1 MHGWD
6 HVRPMDD
13 SDQERT
19 RWDQTCEGAK
29 GGRGKPTRSALP
41 HYIISF
47 AKVYYLH
54 FLPLGDHWPS
64 YRLFEL
70 MDTHEGIIR
79 RDHSG
84 ISAVLVVFVASD
96 LALRDTL
103 PSPR

>member
-1 MHGWD
+1 MNVAPMHGWD
-6 HVRPMDD
+6 HVVRPMDD

-19 RWDQTCEGAK
+19 RWDQSCEGAK
-29 GGRGKPTRSALP
+29 GKPTRSALP

-47 AKVYYLH
+47 AKVHYLH

-70 MDTHEGIIR
+70 MDTHEGIIG

-84 ISAVLVVFVASD
+84 ISAVLVVFVA
-96 LALRDTL
+96 LRDTL